1 MALAL
6 SGGPALA
13 RATLELP
20 AARDAATSAT
30 SRSIPADASVAR
42 LWNEALLEAIRRDA
56 PRVTVHARNLFHTS
70 AAMYDAWAA
79 YSPHDLPLFHD
90 ETASSPGGNTLSA
103 QREALSYAAYRV
115 LSHRF
120 ALSPGQP
127 LTQQNFDQ
135 IMAQL
140 GLDPDLTGTDGHAPH
155 AVGNRVAAT
164 IIAHGLGDG
173 SNEAA
178 NHADPSGYIAINL
191 PMLVVLPGTGGLV
204 DINAWQPLIPP
215 EGSGVQGFLTPHWN
229 EVLPF
234 AQASAALPDPGAPP
248 LVGGPGHDA
257 LVADIIE
264 LIEFS
269 SQLDASLPA
278 QINLSPAV
286 RGNNPLGSNQGQGHG
301 NNPVTGQ
308 PYADQIVP
316 LGDYGRLLAEFWEDG
331 PASST
336 PPGHWT
342 EIANAVSD
350 ALADQGV
357 PFRLTGAGAP
367 VSRLEW
373 DIKLYASLH
382 GALHDSAIVAW
393 QAKRSYNASRP
404 ITLIR
409 GMAELG
415 QASDPDA
422 PNYHPDGLPLVD
434 GLIELITSDSA
445 APGQRHEH
453 LASYIG
459 ELALWAWNGH
469 PADPTQQA
477 SGVGWIRALEWRP
490 YQAIDFITPAFP
502 GYVSAHSVFSRAAAE
517 VLTTLTGSPYFPGG
531 LAEYQATPGTDS
543 GLNFEAGPS
552 APLRLQWASY
562 YDASDESGLS
572 RVYGGIHPSFDDL
585 PARLLGSTVGQDA
598 SEQALAL
605 FAPIEDLPL
614 PPEPRPIAV
623 SLLSPAPLGLLAAL
637 MLALGIR
644 RFRVVRG

>member
-6 SGGPALA
+6 HGSALLA
-13 RATLELP
+13 APTVQLP
-20 AARDAATSAT
+20 AANVERPMAPTNDLLEQ
-30 SRSIPADASVAR
+30 ASVAR
-42 LWNEALLEAIRRDA
+42 LWNEALLEAIRRDV

-70 AAMYDAWAA
+70 AAKYDAWAA
-79 YSPHDLPLFHD
+79 YSPDDLALFHH
-90 ETASSPGGNTLSA
+90 ETADSTRLDTALA
-103 QREALSYAAYRV
+103 QQQALSYAAYRL

-120 ALSPGQP
+120 ASSPGQP
-127 LTQQNFDQ
+127 ATQQRFDQ
-135 IMAQL
+135 VMADL
-140 GLDPDLTGTDGHAPH
+140 GLDPSLTGTDGDAPH

-164 IIAHGLGDG
+164 VIAHGLADG

-178 NHADPSGYIAINL
+178 NHADPTGYIPINL
-191 PMLVVLPGTGGLV
+191 PMLVVLPGTGGVV

-234 AQASAALPDPGAPP
+234 AQTTDALPNPGPPP
-248 LVGGPGHDA
+248 LVGGSGHA
-257 LVADIIE
+257 ELVDDIIE
-264 LIEFS
+264 LIAFS
-269 SQLDASLPA
+269 SQLDAALPA
-278 QINLSPAV
+278 QINLSPGV

-308 PYADQIVP
+308 PYPDQIVP
-316 LGDYGRLLAEFWEDG
+316 LGDWGRLLAEFWEDG

-350 ALADQGV
+350 AIANQGSH
-357 PFRLTGAGAP
+357 FQLTGSGAP

-373 DIKLYASLH
+373 DIKLYAALH
-382 GALHDSAIVAW
+382 AALHDSAIVAW

-415 QASDPDA
+415 QSSDPEA
-422 PNYHPDGLPLVD
+422 ANYHPDGLPLID
-434 GLIELITSDSA
+434 GLIETITADSA

-453 LASYIG
+453 LADHVG
-459 ELALWAWNGH
+459 ELALWAWQGH
-469 PADPTQQA
+469 PVDPDQQA
-477 SGVGWIRALEWRP
+477 SGVGWIRAVNWRP

-517 VLTTLTGSPYFPGG
+517 VLTTFTGSPYFPGG
-531 LAEYQATPGTDS
+531 LAEYQAVPGTDS

-562 YDASDESGLS
+562 FDASDESGLS

-585 PARLLGSTVGQDA
+585 PARVLGSAVGQDA
-598 SEQALAL
+598 IDEALAR
-605 FAPIEDLPL
+605 FAPIADLPPSPSL
-614 PPEPRPIAV
+614 PIAV
-623 SLLSPAPLGLLAAL
+623 PLSSPLPLGLLGAL
-637 MLALGIR
+637 LLALGLR
-644 RFRVVRG
+644 RLRPSPA